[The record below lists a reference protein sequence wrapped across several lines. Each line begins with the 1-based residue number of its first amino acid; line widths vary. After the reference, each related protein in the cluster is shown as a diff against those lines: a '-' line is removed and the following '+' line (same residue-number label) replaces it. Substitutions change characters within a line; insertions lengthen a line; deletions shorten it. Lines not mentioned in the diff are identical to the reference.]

1 MKKTINR
8 LLPILFAGMFFYA
21 GCAKQEVVK
30 NDEPL
35 VPAVTKSTAAS
46 AQKTV
51 VSEQKL
57 PNNPT
62 DTAVINSS
70 ALNGNE
76 QKNSP
81 RENESATIAALQK
94 SLQIIFFDF
103 DSAALSNAARQ
114 ALTRNFDVLR
124 QNPQS
129 RMRIEGHCDERGSDE
144 YNLAL
149 GEQRAQAAAR
159 YLTTLGISGERLST
173 ISFGKEKPADP
184 GHDENAWAKN
194 RRDEFIIT
202 SR

>member
-1 MKKTINR
+1 MRKSINR
-8 LLPILFAGMFFYA
+8 LLPILFAGMFFYT
-21 GCAKQEVVK
+21 GCAKQGVVK

-35 VPAVTKSTAAS
+35 VPAVTKSTATS

-51 VSEQKL
+51 ISEQKL

-62 DTAVINSS
+62 ATAVINSS
-70 ALNGNE
+70 ALNSNE

-81 RENESATIAALQK
+81 RENESAAIAALQK
-94 SLQIIFFDF
+94 SLEKIFFDF

-114 ALTRNFDVLR
+114 ALTRNFNVLR

-149 GEQRAQAAAR
+149 GEQRAKAAAR